1 MRLLKAHILDDAN
14 WNPRRPKKESWN
26 EAGSLELLDRLLAT
40 AGSFIFAICFGPQII
55 IFPVCFSF
63 LHAAQV
69 IENPLRNAWVAY
81 WAIACAQ
88 LIIAYLRRSYFYD
101 SYPVYYFFGTLM
113 VVGFLVA
120 ATAVKWMSQMKDADS
135 ELGSL
140 FQTFHNSALV
150 YAATLLQ
157 LFWVWGQ

>member
-63 LHAAQV
+63 LYAAQV

-81 WAIACAQ
+81 WAIACAVDHCVPAA
-88 LIIAYLRRSYFYD
+88 LILLRFVSCLLLLWD
-101 SYPVYYFFGTLM
+101 SDG
-113 VVGFLVA
+113 G
-120 ATAVKWMSQMKDADS
+120 
-135 ELGSL
+135 
-140 FQTFHNSALV
+140 
-150 YAATLLQ
+150 
-157 LFWVWGQ
+157 WVPGGGDGREMDESDEGCRF